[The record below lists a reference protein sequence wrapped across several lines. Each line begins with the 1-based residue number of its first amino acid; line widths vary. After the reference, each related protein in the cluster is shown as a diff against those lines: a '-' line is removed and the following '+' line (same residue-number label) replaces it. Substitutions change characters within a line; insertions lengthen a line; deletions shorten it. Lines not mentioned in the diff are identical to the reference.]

1 MNTQDKYWLNYAK
14 FTFLLAVAAM
24 IISIIMLPGDLLV
37 KGYYSIC
44 SLFLISATITLSK
57 AVRDDS
63 ESKKLL
69 QRLEEAKTA
78 KLLNEMEE

>member
-1 MNTQDKYWLNYAK
+1 MTTQDKYWLNYAK